1 MKQNMKKGFTLIELL
16 AVIVILVIIALIAI
30 PVILGVVD
38 KARKGAFKD
47 SVLSAFNSVE
57 YKLAE
62 MKLSKIPETG
72 LSVTELPLKS
82 KFTSGAFYD
91 DNGVIVASLISDGK
105 YCAYGPMNNLVI
117 SDSCSGLMSADE
129 FAYTFTPAEGTELD
143 AAAAEVTNVKQALDY
158 LYEQ

>member
-1 MKQNMKKGFTLIELL
+1 MRQNMKKGFTLIELL

-82 KFTSGAFYD
+82 KFTRGEFHQDQVTGEIYALR
-91 DNGVIVASLISDGK
+91 ITDGK
-105 YCAYGPMNNLVI
+105 YCASGTMDNLEITTECVI
-117 SDSCSGLMSADE
+117 HANE
-129 FAYTFTPAEGTELD
+129 FAYQFPDAETLPDGD
-143 AAAAEVTNVKQALDY
+143 AAKNVQTVKDALDY